1 MADIFTKEEWVHI
14 LEKTGFIILKLILV
28 LIVFLLVKKIGDLF
42 ISNTFEK
49 LKAKKTQSAGR
60 IHTLERLTHSIFSY
74 TIGFILIVIIFSIFN
89 LNVSALIAGAGIVGL
104 AIGFGA
110 QGLVSDVVT
119 GFFLLLERQM
129 DVGEVV
135 TLSGFNGVVEEV
147 GLKTTKLR
155 DFDGTLHYIPNREIS
170 SLSNH
175 SRGNMRALVDI
186 SVPYEENVDYAISII
201 QKICDEIKKTN
212 ENIVEGPDVIGVQ
225 LLGQSEVSIRVIA
238 QAVNGEQF
246 GVERDIKKA
255 INEAFHNN
263 ELKAPYPRQIH
274 ITKMASE
281 R

>member
-1 MADIFTKEEWVHI
+1 MENMFTKLDWGSIIEQ
-14 LEKTGFIILKLILV
+14 TGFIILKLILV
-28 LIVFLLVKKIGDLF
+28 FIAFLLVKKIGDLF
-42 ISNTFEK
+42 IRQMYEK
-49 LKAKKTQSAGR
+49 LRTKKSQSAGR

-74 TIGFILIVIIFSIFN
+74 LIGFILIVTIFGIFH

-129 DVGEVV
+129 DVGDVV
-135 TLSGFNGVVEEV
+135 TLSSYNGVVEEV

-186 SVPYEENVDYAISII
+186 SVPYEEDVDYALSII
-201 QKICDEIKKTN
+201 QKICDEIKTTN
-212 ENIVEGPDVIGVQ
+212 ENLVEGPDVIGVQ
-225 LLGQSEVSIRVIA
+225 LLGQSDVSIRVIA
-238 QAVNGEQF
+238 QALNGEQF

-263 ELKAPYPRQIH
+263 ELKTPYPRQVH
-274 ITKMASE
+274 ITKTAQA
-281 R
+281 